1 MSAAPNPFSLEGKRV
16 LVTGASSGL
25 GRAIAIGAAAAGAQ
39 VVLTGRDATRL
50 QETRDAMAGAGH
62 LCVAAD
68 LTDAEQRNALVREA
82 GNVHGLVHCA
92 GIAAVRLFRQVD
104 QKFIDQDFDINFTAP
119 MLLTQR
125 LLAGRQ
131 MAQGGSIVF
140 IGSVAAH
147 IGTLASSI
155 YSASKGALRPA
166 GRTLALEIGPK
177 QKIRVNYVAVSYVE
191 TPMLTK
197 LAEQGMGGTMAAHVD
212 APLGKGTPEDVANGA
227 VFLLADAS
235 RWITRATL
243 YIDGGLTCQISA
255 Q

>member
-1 MSAAPNPFSLEGKRV
+1 MSAAPNPFSLQGKRV

-25 GRAIAIGAAAAGAQ
+25 GRAIAIGAAAAGAE

-50 QETRDAMAGAGH
+50 QETRDAMVGTGH
-62 LCVAAD
+62 LCLPAD

-82 GNVHGLVHCA
+82 GIVQGLVHCA

-104 QKFIDQDFDINFTAP
+104 QKFIDQDFGINFNAP
-119 MLLTQR
+119 VLLTQK
-125 LLAGRQ
+125 LLASRQ
-131 MAQGGSIVF
+131 IAHGGSIVF

-155 YSASKGALRPA
+155 YSGSKGALRPM
-166 GRTLALEIGPK
+166 GRTLALEVGPK

-191 TPMLTK
+191 TPMLTR
-197 LAEQGMGGTMAAHVD
+197 LAEQGMGGTMEAHVD
-212 APLGKGTPEDVANGA
+212 APLGKGTPQDVANGA